1 MSGIFSRP
9 SVPPP
14 PPPVE
19 MPKELQTPIVDKTIV
34 ERNAADIIRRRRGRA
49 ATILAGETGAGA
61 VPMAGASGTTPVLG
75 G

>member
-1 MSGIFSRP
+1 MSGIFGRP

-19 MPKELQTPIVDKTIV
+19 MPKVPVVDKAIVD
-34 ERNAADIIRRRRGRA
+34 RNAADMRRRRRGRA
-49 ATILAGETGAGA
+49 ATILAGETGTGQ
-61 VPMAGASGTTPVLG
+61 MSSNSTTPVLG

>member
-1 MSGIFSRP
+1 MGQIFSRP

-19 MPKELQTPIVDKTIV
+19 MPKVPVVDKTIV
-34 ERNAADIIRRRRGRA
+34 ERNAADMLRRRRGRA
-49 ATILAGETGAGA
+49 ATILAGETGTGQ
-61 VPMAGASGTTPVLG
+61 MSSNSTTPVLG

>member
-1 MSGIFSRP
+1 MGGIFSRP

-19 MPKELQTPIVDKTIV
+19 MPKVPVVDKTIV
-34 ERNAADIIRRRRGRA
+34 ERNAADMLRRRRGRA
-49 ATILAGETGAGA
+49 ATILAGETGTGQ
-61 VPMAGASGTTPVLG
+61 MSSNSTTPVLG

>member
-1 MSGIFSRP
+1 MGGIFSRP

-19 MPKELQTPIVDKTIV
+19 MPQALRTPVVDKTIA
-34 ERNAADIIRRRRGRA
+34 ERNAADAIRRRRGRA
-49 ATILAGETGAGA
+49 ATVLAGDTGTGQ
-61 VPMAGASGTTPVLG
+61 MSSNGTTPVLG

>member
-1 MSGIFSRP
+1 MGGMFRRP

-19 MPKELQTPIVDKTIV
+19 MPRTPIVDKAIV
-34 ERNAADIIRRRRGRA
+34 ERNAADMLRRRRGRA
-49 ATILAGETGAGA
+49 ATVLAGDTGTGQ
-61 VPMAGASGTTPVLG
+61 MSSNGTTPVLG

>member
-1 MSGIFSRP
+1 MSGIFRRP

-19 MPKELQTPIVDKTIV
+19 MPKVPVVDKTIV
-34 ERNAADIIRRRRGRA
+34 ERNAADMRRRRRGRA
-49 ATILAGETGAGA
+49 ATILAGETGTGQ
-61 VPMAGASGTTPVLG
+61 MSSNSTTPVLG

>member
-1 MSGIFSRP
+1 MGGMFSRP

-19 MPKELQTPIVDKTIV
+19 MPKVPVVDKTIV
-34 ERNAADIIRRRRGRA
+34 DRNAADMRRRRRGRA
-49 ATILAGETGAGA
+49 ATILAGETGTGQ
-61 VPMAGASGTTPVLG
+61 MSSNSTTPVLG

>member
-1 MSGIFSRP
+1 MGGIFSRP

-19 MPKELQTPIVDKTIV
+19 MPKVPVVDKTIV
-34 ERNAADIIRRRRGRA
+34 DRNAADMRRRRRGRA
-49 ATILAGETGAGA
+49 ATILAGETGTGQ
-61 VPMAGASGTTPVLG
+61 MSSNGTTPVLG

>member
-1 MSGIFSRP
+1 MGGIFSRP

-19 MPKELQTPIVDKTIV
+19 MPKVPVVDNTIV
-34 ERNAADIIRRRRGRA
+34 ERNAADMLRRRRGRA
-49 ATILAGETGAGA
+49 ATVLAGDTGTGQ
-61 VPMAGASGTTPVLG
+61 MSSNGTTPFLG

>member
-1 MSGIFSRP
+1 MGGIFRRP

-19 MPKELQTPIVDKTIV
+19 MPKVPVVDKTIV
-34 ERNAADIIRRRRGRA
+34 DRNAADMRRRRRGRA
-49 ATILAGETGAGA
+49 ATILAGETGTGQ
-61 VPMAGASGTTPVLG
+61 MSSNGTTPVLG

>member
-1 MSGIFSRP
+1 MSGIFRRP

-19 MPKELQTPIVDKTIV
+19 MPKVPVVDKTIV
-34 ERNAADIIRRRRGRA
+34 DRNAADMLRRRRGRA
-49 ATILAGETGAGA
+49 ATILAGETGTGQ
-61 VPMAGASGTTPVLG
+61 MSSNSTTPVLG

>member
-1 MSGIFSRP
+1 MGGLFRSP

-19 MPKELQTPIVDKTIV
+19 MPKTPIVDKTII
-34 ERNAADIIRRRRGRA
+34 ERNAADMSRRRRGRA
-49 ATILAGETGAGA
+49 ATVLAGETGAGQ
-61 VPMAGASGTTPVLG
+61 MSSNGTTPVLG

>member
-1 MSGIFSRP
+1 MGGMFSRP

-19 MPKELQTPIVDKTIV
+19 MPRTPIVDKAIV
-34 ERNAADIIRRRRGRA
+34 ERNAADMLRRRRGRA
-49 ATILAGETGAGA
+49 ATVLAGDTGTGQ
-61 VPMAGASGTTPVLG
+61 MSSNGTTPVLG

>member
-1 MSGIFSRP
+1 MGGIFRRP

-19 MPKELQTPIVDKTIV
+19 MPKVPVVDKTIV
-34 ERNAADIIRRRRGRA
+34 DRNAADMRRRRRGRA
-49 ATILAGETGAGA
+49 ATILAGETGTGQ
-61 VPMAGASGTTPVLG
+61 MSSNSTTPVLG

>member
-1 MSGIFSRP
+1 MGGIPGFRRP

-19 MPKELQTPIVDKTIV
+19 MPKVPVVDNTIV
-34 ERNAADIIRRRRGRA
+34 ERNAADMRRRRRGRA
-49 ATILAGETGAGA
+49 ATVLAGDTGTGQ
-61 VPMAGASGTTPVLG
+61 MSSNGTTPVLG

>member
-1 MSGIFSRP
+1 MGGIFRSP

-19 MPKELQTPIVDKTIV
+19 MPKVPVVDKTIV
-34 ERNAADIIRRRRGRA
+34 DRNAADMLRRRRGRA
-49 ATILAGETGAGA
+49 ATILAGETGTGQ
-61 VPMAGASGTTPVLG
+61 MSSNGTTPVLG